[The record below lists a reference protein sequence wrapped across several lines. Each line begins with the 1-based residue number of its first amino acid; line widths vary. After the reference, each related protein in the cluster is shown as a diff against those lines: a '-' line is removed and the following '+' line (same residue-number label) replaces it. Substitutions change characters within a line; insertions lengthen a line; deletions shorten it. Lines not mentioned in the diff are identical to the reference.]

1 VTGADGIRRRAALLL
16 AGAAAATMTVTSLPS
31 ARAAETSVAIGQRD
45 FNPNPVTVRV
55 GDTVT
60 WRNSSDDDHNVRGG
74 PVDSPVLHPGN
85 TFSYTF
91 TKAGTINYVCDLHPM
106 MQAKIVVS

>member
-1 VTGADGIRRRAALLL
+1 MSGVQGVRRRAALLAGAVAMVSTVASL
-16 AGAAAATMTVTSLPS
+16 PTAGAASTA
-31 ARAAETSVAIGQRD
+31 VAIEARD
-45 FNPNPVTVRV
+45 FNPNPVTVHV

-60 WRNSSDDDHNVRGG
+60 WRNTSDDDHNVRGG

-85 TFSYTF
+85 TFSFTF
-91 TKAGTINYVCDLHPM
+91 TKAGTVDYVCDLHPM